1 MWPDRLSNPGPLAL
15 EPDALPTA
23 LRGLASTI
31 RIVLF
36 TLTNF
41 SLLITGSVTS
51 SGKKV
56 AQETHKMLVLRI
68 TFPQSRTLLELGTR
82 QRCRFMCS

>member
-56 AQETHKMLVLRI
+56 AFGHHHLHVINISCK
-68 TFPQSRTLLELGTR
+68 FA
-82 QRCRFMCS
+82 